1 MGSGMDRESIDM
13 HLVNFILAISKEE
26 RSMGLERWSLR
37 TEIPTKDYGRMD
49 RNMVKASIAG

>member
-1 MGSGMDRESIDM
+1 MDRESIDM

-26 RSMGLERWSLR
+26 RSMGLERWSLP